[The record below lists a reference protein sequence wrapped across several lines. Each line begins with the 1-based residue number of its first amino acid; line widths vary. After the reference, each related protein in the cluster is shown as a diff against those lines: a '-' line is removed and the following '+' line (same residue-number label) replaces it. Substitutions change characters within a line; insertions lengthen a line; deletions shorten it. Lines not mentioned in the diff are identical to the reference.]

1 MSQPMLRLMT
11 RPRALSLLLGWSV
24 AIAPVRGPRAETAQ
38 GPAPAPV
45 AYFVKSAASLADIEK
60 TLEGKGAHGADLLK
74 PGPTA
79 VEIVWRHEEDFEQPE
94 AEVHD
99 GKDHVFF
106 VTDGRATFTLGG
118 ELVSPRE
125 LSRGEWKAAHTK
137 NAQTVDVQK
146 GDLLFIPHG
155 TVHGR
160 SVKGRRFTMLQISFW
175 PGGAP
180 APKSQKPDKSET
192 KTDSPPQKA
201 ADRSRAPAN

>member
-1 MSQPMLRLMT
+1 MATDGRT
-11 RPRALSLLLGWSV
+11 V
-24 AIAPVRGPRAETAQ
+24 AAETTP
-38 GPAPAPV
+38 GPAPAAV

-74 PGPTA
+74 PGPSA
-79 VEIVWRHEEDFEQPE
+79 VEIVWRHEEDFESPE

-106 VTDGRATFTLGG
+106 VTDGQATFTLGG
-118 ELVSPRE
+118 QLVEPRTPSP
-125 LSRGEWKAAHTK
+125 GEWKAARTK
-137 NAQTVDVQK
+137 DSQKVEVHK

-160 SVKGRRFTMLQISFW
+160 SAKGRRFTMLQISFW

-180 APKSQKPDKSET
+180 PPKKEAAPMKDLAPV
-192 KTDSPPQKA
+192 KA
-201 ADRSRAPAN
+201 SAPAKDPPGK